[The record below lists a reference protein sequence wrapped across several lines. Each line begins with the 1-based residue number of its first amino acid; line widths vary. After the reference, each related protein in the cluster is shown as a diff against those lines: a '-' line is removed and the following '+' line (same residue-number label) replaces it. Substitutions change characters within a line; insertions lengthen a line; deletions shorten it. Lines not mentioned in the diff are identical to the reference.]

1 MCPFRRP
8 GGQIGAARLS
18 KQPVR
23 SQWYPTVAAMATD
36 GSPSPSRRWSDLAG
50 TGPVAVDGQNMW
62 PSIKTGEESPRRS
75 MVLNMDGQDEHGA
88 GGVPA
93 R

>member
-1 MCPFRRP
+1 M
-8 GGQIGAARLS
+8 
-18 KQPVR
+18 
-23 SQWYPTVAAMATD
+23 
-36 GSPSPSRRWSDLAG
+36 
-50 TGPVAVDGQNMW
+50 AVDGQNMW